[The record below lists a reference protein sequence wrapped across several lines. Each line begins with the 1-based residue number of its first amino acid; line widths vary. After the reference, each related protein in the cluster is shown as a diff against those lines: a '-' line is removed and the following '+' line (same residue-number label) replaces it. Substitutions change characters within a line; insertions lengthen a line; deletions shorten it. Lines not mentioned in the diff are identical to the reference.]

1 MNTSII
7 NTAPVSIR
15 TINGKQVPAVTSRQ
29 VAEAFGKE
37 HLHVLRDIRNILES
51 DDFTESNFGL
61 SEYTDSTGRTLP
73 MYVMSRDGFV
83 LLGMGFTGAK
93 ARAMKIAYITRFNE
107 MEEELR
113 NNSAR
118 LPNFNNP
125 VEAARAWAAA
135 KEAEMLAQSQVQVLA
150 PKADTY
156 DNVVADR
163 QCTLTD
169 FARKLS
175 GVNTVAIKRSLLNN
189 DILYKT
195 ANCYKVYSK
204 YRDTFFEEKY
214 DAFRGVTQ
222 IIVLDKGKQL
232 LTKLYKEHNSS

>member
-1 MNTSII
+1 
-7 NTAPVSIR
+7 
-15 TINGKQVPAVTSRQ
+15 
-29 VAEAFGKE
+29 
-37 HLHVLRDIRNILES
+37 
-51 DDFTESNFGL
+51 
-61 SEYTDSTGRTLP
+61 
-73 MYVMSRDGFV
+73 MSRDGFV

-113 NNSAR
+113 NPSTR

-125 VEAARAWAAA
+125 VEAARAWADA
-135 KEAEMLAQSQVQVLA
+135 KEAEMLAQAKVAELA

-169 FARKLS
+169 FARKLN

-232 LTKLYKEHNSS
+232 LTKLYKERKLIMKGQK